1 MPYEY
6 DVFLSHNSKDK
17 AAVEI
22 IAKTLQQ
29 KFNLK
34 CWLDKWNLVPGEPWQ
49 EALEEAL
56 NQCES
61 VAIFVGPDTISPWEN
76 EEMRSALEERVHNK
90 ARRVIPVLLPGSVNS
105 RKPRLPRFLK
115 RLTWV
120 DLRAGLDNE
129 EALYVLGCGIKG
141 IAPGQLA
148 NSATLS
154 SLLPSENLETV
165 QLILEGE
172 FSEFNELKREDLVGV
187 LAALLHVD
195 KSSVKILRTYQ
206 GSIILEIE
214 LAEAG
219 AIRLLKYFEDGD
231 FRLKKLGLISVKL
244 LKRPEEA
251 KRKAQSASEPEVTG
265 QLTSPELPG
274 GNAAAVVNRGGM
286 NAEQAWQAVL
296 GQLQMEMPRASFDTW
311 VRDTKPLSYQDGTL
325 TIGVRNTYAR
335 DWLESRLASTVS
347 RLLVGIMN
355 TPVAVNF
362 RVHGET
368 VGNLNDKE
376 YFPRPGKNA
385 IYDQSAPLSNLNPR
399 YLFETFVVGS
409 GNRLAHA
416 ACLAVA
422 EKPSRAYNPLFL
434 FGNVGLGKT
443 HLLHAIGNAC
453 HMRGL
458 NVLYVTAE
466 EFTNDMIIAIR
477 THTNQAF
484 REKYR
489 SADVLLVD
497 DIQFIGGKVSTQEEF
512 FHTFNTLHG
521 QDKQIVVVSD
531 RSPKS
536 LNTLDERLR
545 SRFEWGLTAD
555 IQPPDLET
563 RLAILRSKAERTG
576 RQVPDE
582 ILESIARRV
591 QSNIRELEGALNRIL
606 AFADLSGAHLSSQL
620 VEVALADLLPR
631 RSDVQPEKI
640 IELVA
645 KEWQTSVE
653 ALLGRDRSQKIA
665 QPRQVAMYL
674 LRKETDASLPQIG
687 EVLGGRDHT
696 AVMYAIEKIASEIET
711 KTDLRKR
718 VHKVLEIL
726 HAPAA

>member
-1 MPYEY
+1 
-6 DVFLSHNSKDK
+6 
-17 AAVEI
+17 
-22 IAKTLQQ
+22 
-29 KFNLK
+29 
-34 CWLDKWNLVPGEPWQ
+34 
-49 EALEEAL
+49 
-56 NQCES
+56 
-61 VAIFVGPDTISPWEN
+61 
-76 EEMRSALEERVHNK
+76 
-90 ARRVIPVLLPGSVNS
+90 
-105 RKPRLPRFLK
+105 
-115 RLTWV
+115 
-120 DLRAGLDNE
+120 
-129 EALYVLGCGIKG
+129 
-141 IAPGQLA
+141 
-148 NSATLS
+148 
-154 SLLPSENLETV
+154 
-165 QLILEGE
+165 
-172 FSEFNELKREDLVGV
+172 
-187 LAALLHVD
+187 
-195 KSSVKILRTYQ
+195 
-206 GSIILEIE
+206 
-214 LAEAG
+214 
-219 AIRLLKYFEDGD
+219 
-231 FRLKKLGLISVKL
+231 
-244 LKRPEEA
+244 
-251 KRKAQSASEPEVTG
+251 
-265 QLTSPELPG
+265 
-274 GNAAAVVNRGGM
+274 M
-286 NAEQAWQAVL
+286 NVEQAWQSVL

-325 TIGVRNTYAR
+325 TIGVRNAYAR

-355 TPVAVNF
+355 ASVAVNF
-362 RVHGET
+362 IVS
-368 VGNLNDKE
+368 GNDAEVIVDEAPSPSGSPEPAVLYE
-376 YFPRPGKNA
+376 QPARP
-385 IYDQSAPLSNLNPR
+385 SNMNPR

-422 EKPSRAYNPLFL
+422 EKPARAYNPLFL
-434 FGNVGLGKT
+434 YGGVGLGKT

-453 HMRGL
+453 HARGL
-458 NVLYVTAE
+458 NVLYVSSE
-466 EFTNDMIIAIR
+466 EFTNDMINAIR

-497 DIQFIGGKVSTQEEF
+497 DIQFIAGKESTQEEF

-521 QDKQIVVVSD
+521 QDKQIIVSSD
-531 RSPKS
+531 RPPKS

-576 RQVPDE
+576 RQVPDD

-620 VEVALADLLPR
+620 VEVALADLLPQ
-631 RSDVQPEKI
+631 RSDVQPARI

-696 AVMYAIEKIASEIET
+696 TVMYAIEKIAGEIET

-718 VHKVLEIL
+718 VVNIKQQLYGQGAVV
-726 HAPAA
+726 